1 MPEHFLPADR
11 LEGYRI
17 LETVLVT
24 VVIVLTVLVAVDLV
38 LTAAVM
44 RRLRE
49 HDAVL
54 RAPLVRPP
62 NSPTLPVGSRV
73 PEFAAQTSRG
83 AVNSDEL
90 LADNTLFAFVSPGC
104 VGCEEDRPR
113 LTAELRR
120 RADAGQTS
128 VVVVTESSTRIREY
142 ESTYGALA
150 QVVADGPVD
159 GPVTTAFAVRAY
171 PSYALVHAGVL
182 QASAGDIDELSTAAT
197 AKP

>member
-1 MPEHFLPADR
+1 ML
-11 LEGYRI
+11 LS
-17 LETVLVT
+17 
-24 VVIVLTVLVAVDLV
+24 VVSVLTVLVALDLV

-49 HDAVL
+49 HDAAL
-54 RAPLVRPP
+54 RGPAVQLAT
-62 NSPTLPVGSRV
+62 SPGLPVGARV
-73 PEFAAQTSRG
+73 PAFAAQTSRG
-83 AVNSDEL
+83 TINSDEL
-90 LADNTLFAFVSPGC
+90 TADDTLFAFVSPGC

-120 RADAGQTS
+120 RAEAGQVS

-171 PSYALVHAGVL
+171 PSYALVREGVL
-182 QASAGDIDELSTAAT
+182 QASAGDIDELPTSAT
-197 AKP
+197 AGPMS